1 MAVLVLSLW
10 SHRELEY
17 QDVRELDWLLLLF
30 IDVSQE
36 LCVFVWMCM
45 FALFIAFMY
54 NYLCNI
60 GEKLV
65 FNVIDISFIII
76 NIINP
81 CQY

>member
-36 LCVFVWMCM
+36 LFVFVWMCM

-65 FNVIDISFIII
+65 CLMLLIFLLLL
-76 NIINP
+76 
-81 CQY
+81 